1 VYLGRHLDDVL
12 RVIEEPNISIP
23 DIIIADNRLPGD
35 ANGMEVSTRVQLIL
49 GRAIP
54 TVIVTGDV
62 EESHIRNIADQGYR
76 VLTKPVQPAKL
87 RALISHLAK
96 P

>member
-1 VYLGRHLDDVL
+1 
-12 RVIEEPNISIP
+12 
-23 DIIIADNRLPGD
+23 
-35 ANGMEVSTRVQLIL
+35 VQLVP

-62 EESHIRNIADQGYR
+62 EENHIRVIADQGYR
-76 VLTKPVQPAKL
+76 VLTKPMQPAKL
-87 RALISHLAK
+87 RALISHLTN